1 MNTVQFAETSSSK
14 PSIQELTSF
23 ANRSQEIDVGGDVVD
38 LGDDLGVSLLANQN
52 RIAQSPRSAP
62 RQVSFSSG
70 SSNNQAS
77 SSGSDIPHIQL
88 KPVDDLEVVNLDA
101 GTGISDI
108 RIQHDETPFVI
119 RSEGGSQ
126 QGGGGT
132 LTSSE
137 IAEKQE
143 TENQEKQ
150 KLLTKLRRLE
160 AQDIRG
166 QRMTMQNSLEDI
178 KAEYEKLV
186 DSRNLEAS
194 IRFQRNALM
203 TFVTGIEMVN
213 DKVGHRLPIKP
224 KLKGWSESVHTNV
237 EDFDEIFEELYDMY
251 KDKAKMHPL
260 MRLAGTLGVSAT
272 MFHLTNSMAER
283 SGIPH
288 MADILN
294 ENPELQRQ
302 FAQTMAAKMGGGMGN
317 FMSAAMAPPSASA
330 PVSASTGSS
339 PGMDPAGYMSP
350 PPPSS
355 GRTPFNMASAAGPI
369 PMNSASSASATAIPT
384 ARREMRGPTGVDDV
398 LKAFEAERMNE
409 VPIFAKDAGVFAPS
423 GPPPT
428 PPRGPMRGNVGTS
441 KDPMA
446 EFLESVEDIHSVASG
461 STMNTERR
469 RGRKKL
475 SVPPVGATLDL
486 NV

>member
-1 MNTVQFAETSSSK
+1 MSTVQFSESSSSK
-14 PSIQELTSF
+14 PSIQELSSF
-23 ANRSQEIDVGGDVVD
+23 ASRSQEIDVGGDIVD
-38 LGDDLGVSLLANQN
+38 LGDDLGVNLLANQN
-52 RIAQSPRSAP
+52 RIAASPRSAP
-62 RQVSFSSG
+62 RQVSFSSNQNTG
-70 SSNNQAS
+70 SN
-77 SSGSDIPHIQL
+77 DIPQIQL
-88 KPVDDLEVVNLDA
+88 KSVDDLEVVNLDA
-101 GTGISDI
+101 GQGISDI
-108 RIQHDETPFVI
+108 KIHHEETPFVI
-119 RSEGGSQ
+119 RSDTM
-126 QGGGGT
+126 GGGNAPT
-132 LTSSE
+132 QAE
-137 IAEKQE
+137 MAEKQE
-143 TENQEKQ
+143 TESQEKQ
-150 KLLTKLRRLE
+150 KYLTKLRRLE
-160 AQDIRG
+160 TQDIRG
-166 QRMTMQNSLEDI
+166 QRMTMQNSLDDI
-178 KAEYEKLV
+178 KAEYDKLV

-194 IRFQRNALM
+194 LRFQRNALM

-260 MRLAGTLGVSAT
+260 LRLAGTLGVSAT

-288 MADILN
+288 MADILH

-317 FMSAAMAPPSASA
+317 FMSAAMAAPPMSA
-330 PVSASTGSS
+330 PASVSVSASS
-339 PGMDPAGYMSP
+339 PGMDPTTYMSP

-355 GRTPFNMASAAGPI
+355 GRTPFNMASAAGPV
-369 PMNSASSASATAIPT
+369 PMNSGTAAISSAIPT
-384 ARREMRGPTGVDDV
+384 ARREMRGPTGVDDI
-398 LKAFEAERMNE
+398 LKAFENERLNE
-409 VPIFAKDAGVFAPS
+409 NTVPIFTKDVGVFTPS

-428 PPRGPMRGNVGTS
+428 PPRGPMRNGVGTS

-446 EFLESVEDIHSVASG
+446 EFLESADDIHSVGSG

-469 RGRKKL
+469 RGRKRMIA
-475 SVPPVGATLDL
+475 PPVGATLDL

>member
-1 MNTVQFAETSSSK
+1 MSTVQFAETSSSK
-14 PSIQELTSF
+14 PSMQELASF

-70 SSNNQAS
+70 SMNNQMS
-77 SSGSDIPHIQL
+77 SPLSDIPQIQL

-119 RSEGGSQ
+119 RSDSGGSM
-126 QGGGGT
+126 QGSAST
-132 LTSSE
+132 PAQVAERQEFE
-137 IAEKQE
+137 I
-143 TENQEKQ
+143 QEKQ
-150 KLLTKLRRLE
+150 KYLTKLRRLE
-160 AQDIRG
+160 MQDIRG
-166 QRMTMQNSLEDI
+166 QKMTMQNSLDDI
-178 KAEYEKLV
+178 KAEYDKLV

-194 IRFQRNALM
+194 LRFQRNALM

-283 SGIPH
+283 SGIPN

-317 FMSAAMAPPSASA
+317 FMSAAMAGPSPSSVAS
-330 PVSASTGSS
+330 SSS
-339 PGMDPAGYMSP
+339 PGTDPTAYMSP

-355 GRTPFNMASAAGPI
+355 GRTPFNMASAAGPV
-369 PMNSASSASATAIPT
+369 PMNSAPSSQSSSIPT
-384 ARREMRGPTGVDDV
+384 ARREMRGPSGVDDI
-398 LKAFEAERMNE
+398 LKAFENERLNE
-409 VPIFAKDAGVFAPS
+409 VNNVPIFAKDAGVFTPS

-428 PPRGPMRGNVGTS
+428 PPRGPMRGGVGTS

-446 EFLESVEDIHSVASG
+446 EFLESADDIHSVASG

-469 RGRKKL
+469 RGRKKTYA
-475 SVPPVGATLDL
+475 PPIGATLDL